1 MLCWRAKKWTYAKAC
16 YRMESDKEE
25 PCMKIVNTEEFN
37 ALMNEDAVLVDFFA
51 TWCGPCK
58 MLAPVFEQAGEEMK
72 NDATFLKVDIDQSLE
87 LAQQFRISTVPT
99 MMIFKDGKPVETLVG
114 FMPKERI
121 VQKVKSHL

>member
-1 MLCWRAKKWTYAKAC
+1 MAK
-16 YRMESDKEE
+16 M
-25 PCMKIVNTEEFN
+25 INTNEFATEVEN
-37 ALMNEDAVLVDFFA
+37 KNGVVLVDFFA

-87 LAQQFRISTVPT
+87 IAQKFRITTVPT

-114 FMPKERI
+114 FMPKESI